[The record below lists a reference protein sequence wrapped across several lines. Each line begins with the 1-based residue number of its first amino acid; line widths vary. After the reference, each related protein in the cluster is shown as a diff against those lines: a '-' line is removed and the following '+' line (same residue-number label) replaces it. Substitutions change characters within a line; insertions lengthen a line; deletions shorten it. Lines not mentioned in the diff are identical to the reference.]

1 MVEEPKEDE
10 SKGSYVWEEVDRVE
24 IQEIFLGEEKT
35 AVNDT
40 GEESVKELLEWTART
55 VLVSRQ

>member
-10 SKGSYVWEEVDRVE
+10 SKGSYIGEEVDRDD
-24 IQEIFLGEEKT
+24 IQEIFLVEEK
-35 AVNDT
+35 VNDT
-40 GEESVKELLEWTART
+40 GEESVKELLDWTART